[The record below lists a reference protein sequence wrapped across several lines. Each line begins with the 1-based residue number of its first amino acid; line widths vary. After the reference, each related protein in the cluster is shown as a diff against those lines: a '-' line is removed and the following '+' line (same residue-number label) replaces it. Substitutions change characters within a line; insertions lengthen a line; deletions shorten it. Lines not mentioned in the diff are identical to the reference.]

1 MELDQGCDSAE
12 IKKIFR
18 KDLILSHTVTKKA
31 DIIIMDLEKNE
42 AQSSIT
48 VTDFFIDTAFL

>member
-1 MELDQGCDSAE
+1 MSLHVP
-12 IKKIFR
+12 KIF
-18 KDLILSHTVTKKA
+18 

-48 VTDFFIDTAFL
+48 VTDFFIDTTFL